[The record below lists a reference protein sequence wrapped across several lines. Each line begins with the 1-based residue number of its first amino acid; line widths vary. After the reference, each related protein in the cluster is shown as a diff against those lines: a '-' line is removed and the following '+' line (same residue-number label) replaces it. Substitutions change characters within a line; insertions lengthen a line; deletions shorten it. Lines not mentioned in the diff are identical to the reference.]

1 MATAGSFHSIII
13 VIIMVMVVLVVL
25 GLMMLF
31 MFLILFMFVTVA
43 VVIEVITPF
52 MIDACMSA
60 DRAARRQH
68 YGHQQAQ

>member
-13 VIIMVMVVLVVL
+13 VIIMVMVVL

-31 MFLILFMFVTVA
+31 VFLILFMFVTV
-43 VVIEVITPF
+43 VIEVITPF
-52 MIDACMSA
+52 VIDACMSA

>member
-31 MFLILFMFVTVA
+31 VFLILFMFVT